1 MITIEK
7 YTDARRDEILETWEQ
22 SVRATHHF
30 VTPEDLEEIKELV
43 HTIDFKQLQVFC
55 LIQNGKLAGFIGVAA
70 YKIEML
76 FLHPHH
82 IGKGYGKKLLQYA
95 IHQLAADKVDVNEQ
109 NLHAVNFYRY
119 AGFEVYERTEKDDQ
133 GKSYPLL
140 RMQLKYAAAL

>member
-43 HTIDFKQLQVFC
+43 HTIDFNQLQVFC

-70 YKIEML
+70 HKIEML

-95 IHQLAADKVDVNEQ
+95 IQQLAADKVDVNEQ